1 MSNRARLVSLMER
14 LALTKADV
22 ARIARASEATV
33 DSWLKPETSKS
44 HRSCPDVVLAV
55 LGHGAGDPV
64 CASASEA
71 AEVLGV
77 TLSRVKALA
86 MDAQVGLGAALWSAG
101 TDATLA
107 RVEGSVP
114 VTLEFGTHAYL
125 VLPGWAFVPLQG
137 RDGRRCKLGVR
148 AQIVTDAD
156 GSRRLDTQAHDW
168 ADEAE
173 ARERAST
180 AIHVAGCMEELRVLG
195 RRKVEALDAGDEAE
209 VRRIDRA
216 MGLVGRQVD
225 AA

>member
-22 ARIARASEATV
+22 ARIARSSETTV

-44 HRSCPDVVLAV
+44 HRACPEVVLAV
-55 LGHGAGDPV
+55 IQHGAGDPV
-64 CASASEA
+64 CATPSEA
-71 AEVLGV
+71 ADVLGV

-86 MDAQVGLGAALWSAG
+86 TDAQVGLGAALWSAG
-101 TDATLA
+101 MDATLA

-114 VTLEFGTHAYL
+114 VTLEFGAHAYL
-125 VLPGWAFVPLQG
+125 VLPGWAFLPLQG

-148 AQIVTDAD
+148 ARIVPDTD
-156 GSRRLDTQAHDW
+156 GGRRLDTQVHDW

-173 ARERAST
+173 AREHAST
-180 AIHVAGCMEELRVLG
+180 AIRVAECMEQFRILG
-195 RRKVEALDAGDEAE
+195 RRRVEALDARDEAE
-209 VRRIDRA
+209 VRRIDKA